1 MAISVIGGST
11 GGGTIAAG
19 NVGGLNVVVAG
30 WSSSGYYNLPTP
42 RKTRY
47 ALSHQDDTNS
57 RVVFDFGG
65 AGNAVSTN
73 FQVQNGSTLGGTFN
87 SVNLNTDPVNVAV
100 YSQWARRTLPANCD
114 GGIAFLNG
122 TYFFGNS
129 AGNIYSSPD
138 LTTWTLRATP
148 VASGRVRAFAFGN
161 GIYVASGYAS
171 AGSNQIHATSADGIT
186 WTNRSAIRN
195 ICGAAFGAGR
205 FCFATGTA
213 EILHAT
219 DGFTFSSAS
228 TGGVNTESVFHNGL
242 AVGSGS
248 MFVAVG
254 SNGIVS
260 SPDGIT
266 WTTRSNPSGQALT
279 SVTYGGGMWVA
290 VGGGAA
296 IISSPDGITWTN
308 RTPTGMGSINYNAVA
323 FGAGRFYAN
332 ANYITEAGGYGG
344 GWISSNGITWRP
356 AGHVSNNGFPVAL
369 NQNMIFAGGQF
380 ISMAQSNY
388 LATSADGL
396 LGGGAGFT
404 LLANA
409 APLIN

>member
-1 MAISVIGGST
+1 MAISTIGGST
-11 GGGTIAAG
+11 GGASASG

-47 ALSHQDDTNS
+47 ALSHQDDTNA
-57 RVVFDFGG
+57 RIVFDFGG
-65 AGNAVSTN
+65 AGTALSTN
-73 FQVQNGSTLGGTFN
+73 FVVQNGSTLGGTFN
-87 SVNLNTDPVNVAV
+87 STNLTSDPINVAV
-100 YSQWARRTLPANCD
+100 YSQWKRRPLPAICD

-129 AGNIYSSPD
+129 SGNIYSSAD

-148 VASGRVRAFAFGN
+148 VAGGRVRAFAYGN
-161 GIYVASGYAS
+161 GIYVASGY
-171 AGSNQIHATSADGIT
+171 GSPNVNQTHATSTDGIT
-186 WTNRSAIRN
+186 WTARSAIRN
-195 ICGAAFGAGR
+195 ISSAAFGAGR
-205 FCFATGTA
+205 FCFATTA
-213 EILHAT
+213 QEVLHST
-219 DGFTFSSAS
+219 DGFTFSSAA
-228 TGGVNTESVFHNGL
+228 TGSVYVESIFHNGL

-266 WTTRSNPSGQALT
+266 WTSRTNPSGQALT
-279 SVTYGGGMWVA
+279 SVTYGGGIWVA
-290 VGGGAA
+290 VGGGSA

-308 RTPTGMGSINYNAVA
+308 RTPTGMGTINYNAVA
-323 FGAGRFYAN
+323 YGAGRFYAN

-344 GWISSNGITWRP
+344 GWVSSDGITWRP
-356 AGHVSNNGFPVAL
+356 AGHVSNNSFPIAL
-369 NQNMIFAGGQF
+369 NQNLIFAGGQF
-380 ISMAQSNY
+380 ISQAQNAY
-388 LATSADGL
+388 LATSPDGL
-396 LGGGAGFT
+396 QGGGAGFA
-404 LLANA
+404 LFANA